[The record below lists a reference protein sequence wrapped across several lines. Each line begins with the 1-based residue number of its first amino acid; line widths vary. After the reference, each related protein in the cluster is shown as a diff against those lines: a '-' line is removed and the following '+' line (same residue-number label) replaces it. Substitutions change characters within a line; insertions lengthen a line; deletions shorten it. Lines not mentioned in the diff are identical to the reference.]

1 MIGTD
6 LSQLSMRELFRMEAQ
21 GQAQILTAG
30 LLALEHDPRKPSELE
45 ECMRAAHSLKGAARI
60 VNVDAGVV
68 VAHAMEELLVAAQEG
83 RAVLS
88 RAQIDVLLQGVDL
101 IGRVADAPEPSAG
114 QPDPF
119 ADDAER
125 YVRKLSCA
133 INTPA
138 AASAPEPAPVPIFS
152 PPVAA
157 ASTAE
162 PPGVTITAAA
172 APCASGQ
179 VGQSETSGRAM
190 RVSADNLNRLLDLA
204 GESLVESRR
213 LKPLGRA
220 LHRVKRLQRGAAQSI
235 DGLRDLLGDELA
247 RPELRAAL
255 VAAERSILECR
266 QALGERI
273 AEFEDADYQ
282 ATALAHRLYDQALM
296 VRMRPFS
303 EGTAAYPRMVRDIAH
318 SLGKSVRLE
327 LTGLS
332 TQVDRDILERLDAP
346 LGHLLRNAVDHGI
359 EGPHERTAAGK
370 PEQAAITVSAHH
382 SSGTLQIQVSDDGR
396 GIDPERIRGA
406 VVARK
411 LATEDVAARFS
422 EAELLEFLF
431 LPGFTMKD
439 EVTHIS
445 GRGVG
450 LDAVHAMVK
459 KVGGRVQIVS
469 RLGEGTRFQL
479 QLPLTLSV
487 IRALLIEIAGE
498 PYAFPYAQ
506 VLRAIKVRRCELGVV
521 EGRQHFALE
530 GRQVALVGAH
540 QILARGAPPQDGEDI
555 AVVVIGNHQSMY
567 GVAVDRFLGG
577 RELVVQP
584 LDQRLGKIKDIS
596 AGALMEDGS
605 PLLILDA
612 EDMVRSIEKL
622 SASDRL
628 SRIGETVGAAAPV
641 RSAKRILV
649 VDDSFTVR
657 ELQRKLLDHH
667 GYEVEVA
674 VDGADGWNAVRASRF
689 DLVVT
694 DVDMPRMDGIRLVEL
709 IKKDPGL
716 GAVPVMIVS
725 YKDREDDRRRGL
737 DAGADYYLTKG
748 SYQNDALIDAV
759 IDLIGEA
766 QS

>member
-1 MIGTD
+1 MNGAD
-6 LSQLSMRELFRMEAQ
+6 LSELSMRELFRMEAQ
-21 GQAQILTAG
+21 GQTQVLTTG
-30 LLALEHDPRKPSELE
+30 LLALEQNPRRPDQLE

-60 VNVDAGVV
+60 VDVGPGVV
-68 VAHAMEELLVAAQEG
+68 VAHAMEELFVAAQEG
-83 RAVLS
+83 RTVLS
-88 RAQIDVLLQGVDL
+88 RAQIDVLLEGVDL
-101 IGRVADAPEPSAG
+101 IGRIAEAPEGATGEPDPLAKEAAAYVGVLGRVIDEPAAAQTRDPAVAPAAAPVLESEPAIDSAAPGPAG
-114 QPDPF
+114 QP
-119 ADDAER
+119 
-125 YVRKLSCA
+125 
-133 INTPA
+133 
-138 AASAPEPAPVPIFS
+138 
-152 PPVAA
+152 
-157 ASTAE
+157 
-162 PPGVTITAAA
+162 G
-172 APCASGQ
+172 ASGA
-179 VGQSETSGRAM
+179 SGRAM

-213 LKPLGRA
+213 LKPLGQA
-220 LHRVKRLQRGAAQSI
+220 LHRLKRLQRGAAQSI
-235 DGLRDLLGDELA
+235 DVLRDLLGTD
-247 RPELRAAL
+247 AAAAEVRDAL
-255 VAAERSILECR
+255 TAAERSILECR
-266 QALGERI
+266 QHLGERI
-273 AEFEDADYQ
+273 AELEAADYQ

-303 EGTAAYPRMVRDIAH
+303 DGTAAYPRMVRDVAH
-318 SLGKSVRLE
+318 SLGKAVRLE
-327 LTGLS
+327 FAGLS

-346 LGHLLRNAVDHGI
+346 LGHLLRNAIDHGI
-359 EGPHERTAAGK
+359 EPPHERLAAGK
-370 PEQAAITVSAHH
+370 PEEAVVTVSAHH

-396 GIDPERIRGA
+396 GIDPERIRSA

-411 LATEDVAARFS
+411 LATEDVAARLS

-431 LPGFTMKD
+431 LPGFTMKG

-469 RLGEGTRFQL
+469 RPGEGTRFQL

-487 IRALLIEIAGE
+487 IRALLVEIGGE
-498 PYAFPYAQ
+498 PYAFSYAQ
-506 VLRAIKVRRCELGVV
+506 VLRAIKVQRSALGVV
-521 EGRQHFALE
+521 EGRQHFDLE
-530 GRQVALVGAH
+530 GKQVALVGAH
-540 QILARGAPPQDGEDI
+540 QILARGSPPQDGEDV
-555 AVVVIGNHQSMY
+555 AVVVIGSHQSMY
-567 GVAVDRFLGG
+567 GVAVDCLVGG

-584 LDQRLGKIKDIS
+584 LDPRLGKIKDVS

-622 SASDRL
+622 ASSDRL
-628 SRIGETVGAAAPV
+628 GRVGEIAGETAAARPV
-641 RSAKRILV
+641 KRILV

-657 ELQRKLLDHH
+657 ELQRKLLDHQ

-674 VDGADGWNAVRASRF
+674 VDGADGWNAVRNSRF

-694 DVDMPRMDGIRLVEL
+694 DVDMPRMDGIQLVGL
-709 IKKDPGL
+709 IKRDPGL
-716 GAVPVMIVS
+716 SALPVMIVS
-725 YKDREDDRRRGL
+725 YKDREADRRRGL

-766 QS
+766 QA